1 MHGQYIIS
9 TGRQLVSE
17 ENTLLWLSEADLEA
31 QIESEIVARK
41 IRHQKK
47 RSYANKILQTQT
59 NNKRRICQQF

>member
-41 IRHQKK
+41 IRH
-47 RSYANKILQTQT
+47 
-59 NNKRRICQQF
+59 